1 MTGINRRELGLGL
14 GAAALG
20 ASLTGSAALGAQSR
34 AASAPTPSDPM
45 RFPDDFLWG
54 AATAAYQ
61 IEGAVKADGR
71 GLTNWD
77 VFSHTPGKVANG
89 DTGDVACDSYHRYQD
104 DIALLQALGVK
115 AYRFSIAWSR
125 IFPDGKGQPN
135 AKGVAYYDRLVDGL
149 LAAGITPHVTLFH
162 WDLPH
167 ALPRGWQNRDTAY
180 AFADYAGY
188 MAARLSDRV
197 KQFMTV
203 NELRCFTDLSYMTG
217 GKAPGLKLPM
227 GEVNQVR
234 HHGVLAHGLGVQAI
248 RAAAKPGTLVG
259 IADNPNIYVPAIET
273 TEHIDAVKK
282 AVREENAMFLTA
294 IMEGGYRD
302 TYLAAQGKDA
312 PLVKPGDMK
321 AIGSPLDFLSINVY
335 TGNTVRADAS
345 KPGGYDILP
354 RLPQSP
360 RMASPWLY
368 VSPEVIYWGIR
379 AISEMWKPK
388 ALYISENGCST
399 DDQLAPDGR
408 VYDADRVMY
417 LRNYITHLQRAAREG
432 LPVKGYF
439 VWSLMDN
446 FEWEDGYTKLF
457 GIHHVDFKTQK
468 RTPKLSADW
477 YRELV
482 RTNRL
487 V

>member
-167 ALPRGWQNRDTAY
+167 ALPGGWQNRDTAY

-457 GIHHVDFKTQK
+457 GIHHVDFNTQK

-482 RTNRL
+482 RTTRL

>member
-167 ALPRGWQNRDTAY
+167 ALPGGWQNRDTAY

-345 KPGGYDILP
+345 R
-354 RLPQSP
+354 RL
-360 RMASPWLY
+360 
-368 VSPEVIYWGIR
+368 
-379 AISEMWKPK
+379 
-388 ALYISENGCST
+388 
-399 DDQLAPDGR
+399 
-408 VYDADRVMY
+408 
-417 LRNYITHLQRAAREG
+417 
-432 LPVKGYF
+432 
-439 VWSLMDN
+439 
-446 FEWEDGYTKLF
+446 
-457 GIHHVDFKTQK
+457 
-468 RTPKLSADW
+468 
-477 YRELV
+477 
-482 RTNRL
+482 
-487 V
+487 